1 MSVLSASLQRLRPTA
16 PQLAALALML
26 LANWIIF
33 PSFFDVNWVNGRL
46 TGSIVDV
53 LNRAAPVALLALGMA
68 AVIATRG
75 IDLSVGAV
83 MAIAGAVAATSV
95 EAGYSWYAAVGFALL
110 AGLAGGIWNGILV
123 AVFAIQPIVATLV
136 LMVAGR
142 GIAQLITS
150 GRITTFTDP
159 QLAALGSGT
168 LLGIPVPILIT
179 ATVAALLILLT
190 RRTALGLFIVALGIN
205 PRASHLSGIRTRGL
219 LLAVYACSGLM
230 AAIAGVIVAA
240 DIRGADANNAGLWLE
255 LDAILA
261 VVLGGASLFG
271 GRLSFALTLVG
282 ALTLQALKTGILL
295 AGFPPQFNLIA
306 MAAVVTALLI
316 LQAPPVHAAW
326 HRRFA
331 RSAAA

>member
-1 MSVLSASLQRLRPTA
+1 MSTPTLKKLRPAA

-26 LANWIIF
+26 IANWIIF
-33 PSFFDVNWVNGRL
+33 PDFFDLAWVNGRL
-46 TGSIVDV
+46 TGSVVDV

-68 AVIATRG
+68 GVIATRG

-83 MAIAGAVAATSV
+83 MAIAGAVAAVSV
-95 EAGYSWYAAVGFALL
+95 EAGYSWYAAVAFALL
-110 AGLAGGIWNGILV
+110 AGLAGGLWNGMLV
-123 AVFAIQPIVATLV
+123 ALLSIQPIVATLV

-168 LLGIPVPILIT
+168 LLGIPIPIFIT
-179 ATVAALLILLT
+179 AAVAAALILLT
-190 RRTALGLFIVALGIN
+190 RRTALGLFIVAVGIN
-205 PRASHLSGIRTRGL
+205 PRASYLSGIRTKGL
-219 LLAVYACSGLM
+219 LLAVYACSAVT

-240 DIRGADANNAGLWLE
+240 DIQGADANNAGLWLE

-271 GRLSFALTLVG
+271 GRLSYLLTLIG

-306 MAAVVTALLI
+306 MAAVVTVLLV

-326 HRRFA
+326 QRRMDRKA
-331 RSAAA
+331 VA